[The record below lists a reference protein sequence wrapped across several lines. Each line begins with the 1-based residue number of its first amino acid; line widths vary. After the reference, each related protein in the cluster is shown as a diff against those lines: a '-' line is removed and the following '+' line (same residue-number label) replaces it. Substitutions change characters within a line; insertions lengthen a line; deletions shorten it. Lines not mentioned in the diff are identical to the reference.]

1 MKFMGILVV
10 ALGEL
15 FLLVEMT
22 SSMLTYY
29 SHTLVPPRGYTVAG
43 LSGSCGQWL
52 DGLSLI
58 ITR

>member
-1 MKFMGILVV
+1 MRFMGIRVV
-10 ALGEL
+10 ALGRSL
-15 FLLVEMT
+15 AFLSLLRVL
-22 SSMLTYY
+22 LTTTR
-29 SHTLVPPRGYTVAG
+29 HTLVPPRGYTVAG